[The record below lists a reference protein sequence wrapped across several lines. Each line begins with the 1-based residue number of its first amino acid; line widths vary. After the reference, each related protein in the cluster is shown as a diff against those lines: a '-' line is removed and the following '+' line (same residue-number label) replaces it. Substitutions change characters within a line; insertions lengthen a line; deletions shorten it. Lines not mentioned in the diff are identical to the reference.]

1 MANVGIKNAWSLLEF
16 AKLNGKMQIGQFA
29 DKETGETFK
38 SCIFT
43 KDNGARCF
51 VSFSSNLG
59 ELTGAQ
65 IVAQKEDLRVVELN
79 SGTYKLCKNNSAWE
93 DVDL

>member
-16 AKLNGKMQIGQFA
+16 ARNCKMQIGQFT
-29 DKETGETFK
+29 DRETGEVFK

-43 KDNGARCF
+43 KADGARCF

-65 IVAQKEDLRVVELN
+65 IVAQKNDLRVVELN
-79 SGTYKLCKNNSAWE
+79 SGTFKLCKNNSTWE

>member
-1 MANVGIKNAWSLLEF
+1 MANVGIKQAWSLLEF

-29 DKETGETFK
+29 DKETGEVFK

-43 KDNGARCF
+43 KDTGARCF

-59 ELTGAQ
+59 ELTSTQ

-79 SGTYKLCKNNSAWE
+79 SGIFKLCKNNNSWE